1 MHYALLTDAECPGKG
16 IFLDVS
22 PSNAD
27 QSVTEF
33 DRILWSDGP
42 PGFGKRTLRGIFFG
56 KLKIG
61 GELPLNPGHKKISIA
76 LIKVERLSD
85 RRPHEEH

>member
-42 PGFGKRTLRGIFFG
+42 PGFGKRTLSGVFFG

-76 LIKVERLSD
+76 LVKVEHLSD
-85 RRPHEEH
+85 THPREEH